1 MADKITIKLIRSRAG
16 KTPNMR
22 KCLDALGLKRREVER
37 EIPDT
42 PAVRGIIS
50 KIPHLVAIVEKERS
64 LPGEMTHAVE

>member
-1 MADKITIKLIRSRAG
+1 MAEKITIKLVRSRAG

-42 PAVRGIIS
+42 PAVRGIIN
-50 KIPHLVAIVEKERS
+50 KIPHLVAIVAK
-64 LPGEMTHAVE
+64 